1 VPRRFLAYLVAA
13 GVNDAG
19 YLVAY
24 VAQGWLV
31 VKLTN
36 SPFWLG
42 VVFGTGQLPFVL
54 FSLLGGKLADS
65 FDRRTL
71 IAACN
76 VLLAL
81 VAAATAWLVWTGTI
95 TIWLLTLLAFC
106 TGTIVAL
113 EHPVDRAWLYDLV
126 AGKQL
131 GRSIALSS
139 LEWSVARTAGPALG
153 GVVVAALGVAAG
165 YGIFA
170 LCTLPLAAL
179 AIALG
184 RRAARTRSRRR
195 AVAVEAATRAPDAP
209 LDPVLVPF
217 CILIATFTIGVNPY
231 VALMPDIAKNV
242 LHQDVRGY
250 GALMACGGAGAIASA
265 AALAALGELRAKGRI
280 VAIAAFAG
288 AVLLVA
294 FTLVRS
300 PLVAGALLVAIGAI
314 DNIMYAL
321 ANTYVQQR
329 TGHTNRGRANAVFT
343 LAFLGGIPVG
353 NLAVGA
359 LAGRVGSEDALRL
372 SALFVCVACVVFW
385 LGAPRA
391 RDAA

>member
-1 VPRRFLAYLVAA
+1 MPRRFLSYLVAA
-13 GVNDAG
+13 GLNDAG

-31 VKLTN
+31 VLTN
-36 SPFWLG
+36 SPLWLG

-54 FSLLGGKLADS
+54 FSLLGGKLADN

-71 IAACN
+71 IAGCN

-81 VAAATAWLVWTGTI
+81 VAAATAWLVWTGAI
-95 TIWLLTLLAFC
+95 TIWLLALLAFC

-113 EHPVDRAWLYDLV
+113 EHPIDRAWLYDLV
-126 AGKQL
+126 GGKQL

-170 LCTLPLAAL
+170 LCALPLAAL
-179 AIALG
+179 AIAIG
-184 RRAARTRSRRR
+184 RRAARTRSRGHT
-195 AVAVEAATRAPDAP
+195 VADGAALPARDAP

-217 CILIATFTIGVNPY
+217 CLLIATFTIGVNPY
-231 VALMPDIAKNV
+231 VALMPDITKNV
-242 LHQDVRGY
+242 LHQDVLGY

-265 AALAALGELRAKGRI
+265 AALAALGELQAKGRI
-280 VAIAAFAG
+280 VAVAAFAG

-300 PLVAGALLVAIGAI
+300 VLVAGALLVAIGAV

-329 TGHTNRGRANAVFT
+329 TGHADRGRANAVFT

-353 NLAVGA
+353 NLAVGV
-359 LAGRVGSEDALRL
+359 LAGRIGSEAALRL
-372 SALFVCVACVVFW
+372 SATLVCIATLAFW
-385 LGAPRA
+385 LAAPRA